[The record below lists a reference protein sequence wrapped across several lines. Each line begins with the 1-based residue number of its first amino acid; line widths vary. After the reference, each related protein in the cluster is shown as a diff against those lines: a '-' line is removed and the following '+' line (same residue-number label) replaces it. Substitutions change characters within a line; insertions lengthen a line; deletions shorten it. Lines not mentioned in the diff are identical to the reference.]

1 MSTTVSLITRTTLTT
16 TTSKIIYNVYTGLY
30 KREDSS
36 LLSGPSLF
44 DLVEQKDGKLRKDSK
59 AVWSSTCTSWSSLL
73 FLQKNNQHFDQLIAA
88 GNAAGNALLNKTI
101 VALVSQTAAIER
113 AAGVIGIDSLNPD
126 TADRLRPANLSS
138 QLLCGLRAL

>member
-59 AVWSSTCTSWSSLL
+59 AV
-73 FLQKNNQHFDQLIAA
+73 
-88 GNAAGNALLNKTI
+88 
-101 VALVSQTAAIER
+101 
-113 AAGVIGIDSLNPD
+113 
-126 TADRLRPANLSS
+126 
-138 QLLCGLRAL
+138 